1 MKPGFVVPSIAL
13 VLILAGL
20 LIMGSAD
27 PASAADPAKVWE
39 LKFAISSPE
48 ASSTVTNV
56 FKPWTE
62 EVAKATAGRVKIVL
76 YPSESLCKIVD
87 TMNAVRN
94 GIADLGWAWAGLQT
108 GVAPLSEVGMLP
120 MLYTRAEPASRAI
133 WELHETL
140 PEVRADYKGYKLIT
154 LFTCD
159 AYPIL
164 TNKKPVRTMKDL
176 RGMKV
181 RAGAPVTVEFL
192 NRLGAAPV
200 MVRMGD
206 LYLAMQKGTI
216 DAMTAG
222 GESILAYK
230 FYEIIRYYTFPGL
243 MPGGHFVIM
252 NENVWN
258 SMPAQIQQQLMSVSG
273 AALSSKLGR
282 NFDAKHEEVPEVVKK
297 AGIKAEFITLAPQE
311 IELWKNTAAEPT
323 WQAWADGLEKK
334 GLAGRKV
341 LDTMKQLL
349 KKYGG

>member
-1 MKPGFVVPSIAL
+1 MKRNLAISVI
-13 VLILAGL
+13 VLSVGLSGL
-20 LIMGSAD
+20 LIMGGAG
-27 PASAADPAKVWE
+27 PSAAADSGKIWE
-39 LKFAISSPE
+39 LKFAIASPE
-48 ASSTVTNV
+48 ASSTVANV
-56 FKPWTE
+56 FKPWAE
-62 EVAKATAGRVKIVL
+62 EVAKVTGGKVKIVL
-76 YPSESLCKIVD
+76 YTSESLCKIVD

-94 GIADLGWAWAGLQT
+94 GIADLGWAWAGLQA

-120 MLYTRAEPASRAI
+120 MLYTRADVGSKAI
-133 WELHETL
+133 WELYETV
-140 PEVRADYKGYKLIT
+140 PEVTADYKGYKLIT

-164 TNKKPVRTMKDL
+164 TAKKAVRTMSDL
-176 RGMKV
+176 KGMKV

-230 FYEIIRYYTFPGL
+230 FYEIIKYYTMPGL
-243 MPGGHFVIM
+243 MPGGHFVVM

-258 SMPAQIQQQLMSVSG
+258 SMPPQIQQQLMSVSG
-273 AALSSKLGR
+273 AALSTKLGR
-282 NFDAKHEEVPEVVKK
+282 NFDAKHDEVPEFVKK
-297 AGIKAEFITLAPQE
+297 AGIKAEFITLPPQE
-311 IELWKNTAAEPT
+311 IELWKRTAGEPT
-323 WQAWADGLEKK
+323 WQQWAEGLEKK

-341 LDTMKQLL
+341 LDHMKQLL
-349 KKYGG
+349 KKHGG